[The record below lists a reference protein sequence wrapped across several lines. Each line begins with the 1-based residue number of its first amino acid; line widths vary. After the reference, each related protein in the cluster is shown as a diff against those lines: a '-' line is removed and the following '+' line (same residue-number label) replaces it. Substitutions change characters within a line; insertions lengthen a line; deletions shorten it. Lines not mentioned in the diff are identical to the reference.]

1 MNGVASSAVNL
12 LLNGVLL
19 LCTYFYTNLLC
30 FEFLYIEIKM
40 VEIHLVR

>member
-1 MNGVASSAVNL
+1 MNGVANSAVNL
-12 LLNGVLL
+12 RII
-19 LCTYFYTNLLC
+19 TMYYFYTNLLC